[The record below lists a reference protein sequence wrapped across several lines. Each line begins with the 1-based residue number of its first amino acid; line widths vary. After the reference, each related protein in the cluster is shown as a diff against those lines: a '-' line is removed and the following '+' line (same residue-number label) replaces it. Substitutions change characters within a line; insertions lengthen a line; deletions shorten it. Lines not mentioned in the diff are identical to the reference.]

1 MTRDQLAA
9 WLLNASRA
17 MREAR
22 QGMARGEAGARE
34 RYTTAQA
41 DADAALQVA
50 ERLMV
55 GPVRATPTA

>member
-1 MTRDQLAA
+1 
-9 WLLNASRA
+9 

-55 GPVRATPTA
+55 GPFRLTPTA